1 MYLATANVVAFMT
14 RIVGTGST
22 LSLVIADAF
31 CCQRVE
37 VAASTIT
44 VPSHEYRRSSAIDT
58 CFPGLVGHS
67 SMSIVS
73 CAIVN
78 LCFRFDTE
86 GLIVNFTLQLVN
98 FLRFSSANSRQTLPY
113 QRFFEASNLQRSIR
127 KYSTQVLCLQH
138 VVLRLSAEFVLVHA
152 LGLVHLKT
160 TTRPLGWGYWW

>member
-1 MYLATANVVAFMT
+1 MT

-22 LSLVIADAF
+22 LSFVIADAF

-78 LCFRFDTE
+78 LCFDSTPMDS
-86 GLIVNFTLQLVN
+86 LS
-98 FLRFSSANSRQTLPY
+98 LRFSSANSRQMLPY
-113 QRFFEASNLQRSIR
+113 QTFFEASNLQRSIR